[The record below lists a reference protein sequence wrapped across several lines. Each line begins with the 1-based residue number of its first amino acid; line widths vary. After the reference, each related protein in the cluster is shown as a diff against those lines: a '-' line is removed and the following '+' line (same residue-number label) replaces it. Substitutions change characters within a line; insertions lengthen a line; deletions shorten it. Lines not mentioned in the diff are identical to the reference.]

1 MYYISTRDTAPEKT
15 MYSAAQAICHGLA
28 PDGGLFVPNEIP
40 HLDSAA
46 LKALCPLTYAQR
58 AAAVLGLYLTDFSA
72 EELLSL
78 CRSAYSEESFPAG
91 AAPVRTVDET
101 TAMLELWHGP
111 TCAFKDMALQL
122 MPKLLVAS
130 LQKTGE
136 RRCAYILVATS
147 GDTGKAALE
156 GFRDVAG
163 TKILVFYPQHGVS
176 DIQKLQMQTQTGEN
190 VCVVAIDGNFDDAQ
204 SGVKRLFADE
214 ALAKELHREGVFFSS
229 ANSINWG
236 RLAPQIAYYVS
247 AYCDMCNQGRL
258 TPGDTLDV
266 CVPTGN
272 FGNILAAYFAK
283 RMGLPLGRLVCASNR
298 NHVLTDFFQSGK
310 YDRNRPFYTTSS
322 PSMDI
327 LISSNLERLLYLLTN
342 AEYTSDC
349 MRRLNEM
356 GFYEI
361 SDALLQ
367 TLHRDFI
374 GAFADETTCAEAIR
388 TAFAK
393 NNLLI
398 DPHTAVAYACAKQY
412 QAQTGSDT
420 PMLIVSTASPYK
432 FAQDVLGALDQKKHP
447 ASFLTMEMLS
457 AQTETEIPL
466 PLKALKEKTV
476 RFTATVGVDQM
487 KQCVL
492 EFARD

>member
-147 GDTGKAALE
+147 GDTG
-156 GFRDVAG
+156 
-163 TKILVFYPQHGVS
+163 
-176 DIQKLQMQTQTGEN
+176 EN

-214 ALAKELHREGVFFSS
+214 ALAKELHLEGVFFSS

-374 GAFADETTCAEAIR
+374 GAFADEATCAEAIR

>member
-1 MYYISTRDTAPEKT
+1 MYYVSTRDTATEKT
-15 MYSAAQAICHGLA
+15 KYSSAQAICHGLA

-40 HLDSAA
+40 TFDDAA
-46 LKALCPLTYAQR
+46 LRALCPLSYAER
-58 AAAVLGLYLTDFSA
+58 AAAVLGLYLSDFES
-72 EELLSL
+72 EELLAL
-78 CRSAYSEESFPAG
+78 CRSAYSEESFPQG
-91 AAPVRTVDET
+91 AAPVRLVDEK

-136 RRCAYILVATS
+136 HRCAYILVATS

-156 GFRDVAG
+156 GFRDIDG

-176 DIQKLQMQTQTGEN
+176 DIQKLQMQTQEGKN

-204 SGVKRLFADE
+204 SGVKRLFANE
-214 ALAKELHREGVFFSS
+214 TLATELDTEGVFFSS

-247 AYCDMCNQGRL
+247 AYCDLCNLGRIA
-258 TPGDTLDV
+258 PGDPLDV

-283 RMGLPLGRLVCASNR
+283 KIGLPLGRLICASNR
-298 NHVLTDFFQSGK
+298 NHVLTDFFTSGK

-327 LISSNLERLLYLLTN
+327 LISSNLERLLYLNTN
-342 AEYTSDC
+342 AEYTADC

-367 TLHRDFI
+367 ALRRDFI
-374 GAFADETTCAEAIR
+374 GEYADEDACVKAIR
-388 TAFAK
+388 TAFSK

-398 DPHTAVAYACAKQY
+398 DPHTAVAYSCAKAY
-412 QAQTGSDT
+412 QAKEGKKTQ
-420 PMLIVSTASPYK
+420 MLIVSTASPYK
-432 FAQDVLGALDQKKHP
+432 FAQDVLGALDGKKHP
-447 ASFLTMEMLS
+447 ASFLTMELLS
-457 AQTETEIPL
+457 AQTKTDIPK
-466 PLKALKEKTV
+466 PLKDLQEKAV

-487 KQCVL
+487 KECVT
-492 EFARD
+492 EFARS